1 MKIVYIHKDDWIEDK
16 NKRRTVRLPFI
27 VLRLRLLLSYLIRTL
42 QATCPVRL
50 VNFAR
55 EEMEKSFDYINERC
69 VIKRK
74 SPDDTPLV
82 YITGVGGAEY
92 VKDIEEKFKVT

>member
-1 MKIVYIHKDDWIEDK
+1 MI
-16 NKRRTVRLPFI
+16 
-27 VLRLRLLLSYLIRTL
+27 L
-42 QATCPVRL
+42 QATGTVRL